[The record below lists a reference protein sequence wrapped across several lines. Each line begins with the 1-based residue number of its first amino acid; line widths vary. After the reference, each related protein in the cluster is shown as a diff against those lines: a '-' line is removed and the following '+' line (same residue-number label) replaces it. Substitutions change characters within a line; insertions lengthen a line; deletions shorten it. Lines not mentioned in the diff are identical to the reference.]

1 MKSVT
6 VFAFFVVLVLPV
18 IVSCATNGGQSAGS
32 ADGSQAAGGSRTSA
46 NDGGSTFNDVSGKE
60 WILAEIRS
68 ARNTIQIDRQKL
80 TANNIGG
87 FFTINFQEGNV
98 SGMGAPN
105 RFRGP
110 YTLGSGNA
118 LNIGL
123 LASTLMAAF
132 IEADELKEHEYHAY
146 LGKVTRWNLRSGNL
160 ELTSSTPEGAEAVLV
175 FRL

>member
-1 MKSVT
+1 
-6 VFAFFVVLVLPV
+6 
-18 IVSCATNGGQSAGS
+18 VSE
-32 ADGSQAAGGSRTSA
+32 
-46 NDGGSTFNDVSGKE
+46 KE
-60 WILAEIRS
+60 WVLAEIRS

-80 TANNIGG
+80 AANNIGG

-132 IEADELKEHEYHAY
+132 IEADELKEHEYFAY
-146 LGKVTRWNLRSGNL
+146 LSSVTRWALREGRL
-160 ELTSSTPEGAEAVLV
+160 ELSGSDSDGNEVVLV
-175 FRL
+175 FVSE